1 MTCPSFRLT
10 VRFACV
16 ILGLSYSLA
25 SAGDITVDPDLG
37 DDAADGVTAPVRT
50 IRRALRLAKPGDTVH
65 LQPKVYRDYA
75 GFYNLSGEPGRPIT
89 LDGHGATL
97 EGSDPLDP
105 QGWVEVEP
113 GLFRHDELIPQFN
126 AAMLGRW
133 FFLFDGKM
141 QLMGRTSKG
150 ASEPLKTPESL
161 EPGEWTFVAKPADD
175 PNRLLPGS
183 FFIKL
188 AAGQSLASANIA
200 VPVRSAGVQ
209 TGGDNRHL
217 IIRNLTATHPY
228 NDGFNIHGHCED
240 VLFENIAAIECG
252 DDGISAHE
260 TATYTVNGFVSIGN
274 STGICD
280 TGASRT
286 TYENVF
292 IRDCHGHDLYFLD
305 TGIYSLRHVLVDS
318 SAWRALAV
326 IGREDPQPCR
336 LSMEDVCI
344 IRRGDPTDA
353 IITSNCVVE
362 AKRTTLWDMGLQLS
376 GGKVHWLESVIG
388 GTRDC
393 KVTICTGANWLPEN
407 NRYALSGWDI
417 AGKALDKAGWQS
429 WRQETGL
436 DAGSELIPLT
446 SPREAPAGLGADLA
460 SLIEAVPA
468 AYRPA
473 FEPLGNPVPNSTK
486 P

>member
-1 MTCPSFRLT
+1 MYPAFRSAFR
-10 VRFACV
+10 VAGV
-16 ILGLSYSLA
+16 VLGFSLSVA
-25 SAGDITVDPDLG
+25 SARDITVDPDLG
-37 DDAADGVTAPVRT
+37 NDSADGVTAPVRT
-50 IRRALRLAKPGDTVH
+50 IHKGLRLAGPGDTVH
-65 LQPKVYRDYA
+65 LQPKVYREYA
-75 GFYNLSGEPGRPIT
+75 GFYDRRGEPGRPIT

-113 GLFRHDELIPQFN
+113 GLFRHDELIPRFN

-161 EPGEWTFVAKPADD
+161 APGEWTFVAKLAED
-175 PNRLLPGS
+175 PNRLLLGA

-188 AAGQSLASANIA
+188 AAGQSLARANIA

-209 TGGDNRHL
+209 TSGDNRHL

-286 TYENVF
+286 TYENIF

-305 TGIYSLRHVLVDS
+305 TGVYSLRRVLVDS

-326 IGREDPQPCR
+326 IGREDPEPCR
-336 LSMEDVCI
+336 LTMEDVCI
-344 IRRGDPTDA
+344 IRRGTPTDA
-353 IITSNCVVE
+353 IITPNCVVE

-376 GGKVHWLESVIG
+376 GGNVHWFESVIG

-393 KVTICTGANWLPEN
+393 KVTIRAGADWRPAN
-407 NRYALSGWDI
+407 NRYALAGWDF
-417 AGKALDKAGWQS
+417 AGKAIDKAGWQS

-436 DAGSELIPLT
+436 DAGSEVIPLT
-446 SPREAPAGLGADLA
+446 SPR
-460 SLIEAVPA
+460 AVPA
-468 AYRPA
+468 GVGANLATLIESVPSAYRA
-473 FEPLGNPVPNSTK
+473 SFESLGKTDP
-486 P
+486 

>member
-1 MTCPSFRLT
+1 MYPAFRSAFR
-10 VRFACV
+10 VAGV
-16 ILGLSYSLA
+16 VLGFSLSVA
-25 SAGDITVDPDLG
+25 SARDITVDPDLG

-50 IRRALRLAKPGDTVH
+50 IHKGLRLAGPGDTVH
-65 LQPKVYRDYA
+65 LQPKVYREYA

-89 LDGHGATL
+89 LDGHGAIL

-113 GLFRHDELIPQFN
+113 GLFRHEELIPRFN

-141 QLMGRTSKG
+141 QLMSRTSKG
-150 ASEPLKTPESL
+150 ASAPLKTPESL
-161 EPGEWTFVAKPADD
+161 EPGEWTFVAKPAED

-188 AAGQSLASANIA
+188 AADQSLASAKIA

-286 TYENVF
+286 TYENIF

-305 TGIYSLRHVLVDS
+305 TGVYSLRRVLVDS

-326 IGREDPQPCR
+326 IGREDPEPCR
-336 LSMEDVCI
+336 LTMEDVCI
-344 IRRGDPTDA
+344 IRRGAPTDA

-376 GGKVHWLESVIG
+376 GGNVHWVESIIG

-393 KVTICTGANWLPEN
+393 KLTIRTGADWRPEN
-407 NRYALSGWDI
+407 NRYAVAGWNI
-417 AGKALDKAGWQS
+417 AGKAIDKAGWQS

-436 DAGSELIPLT
+436 DAGSEVIPLT
-446 SPREAPAGLGADLA
+446 SPRAVPEGVGANLA
-460 SLIEAVPA
+460 TLIESVPP
-468 AYRPA
+468 AYRTS
-473 FEPLGNPVPNSTK
+473 FESIGKTDP
-486 P
+486 